1 MSRIPDFPGESG
13 PCSGSPDN
21 SGTCDRHTLRP
32 IERIVWVLSSH
43 FTLARW
49 FFRAQTVAELLSWD
63 EVAYSMLSCWS
74 PSSFRNVDQYDMEN
88 AQCRAKVNIAEEWPL
103 YKFNPIKKYFFRTE
117 KDNTVFGVYLA
128 LRKFLV
134 LLEITFQMFCN
145 LTADIKTHLS
155 DSKVVASELRIVVGS

>member
-21 SGTCDRHTLRP
+21 SGMCGRHTLRP

-74 PSSFRNVDQYDMEN
+74 PSSFRNVDQYEYGE
-88 AQCRAKVNIAEEWPL
+88 RAVPCKSEYSRRMTFVRIQPNYKIL
-103 YKFNPIKKYFFRTE
+103 YPHGKWQHSFRHPRILSLKISLWKSFPNLVEFNCVCKKY
-117 KDNTVFGVYLA
+117 
-128 LRKFLV
+128 
-134 LLEITFQMFCN
+134 
-145 LTADIKTHLS
+145 LS
-155 DSKVVASELRIVVGS
+155 YSKVLAFQLRIVDGS